1 MQASNRRR
9 TERMKIYETPVLV
22 VSELTASDIIT
33 VSGGDT
39 PVTDWE
45 W

>member
-1 MQASNRRR
+1 
-9 TERMKIYETPVLV
+9 MKNYETPVLV
-22 VSELTASDIIT
+22 VSELTSSDIIT
-33 VSGGDT
+33 VSGGNT